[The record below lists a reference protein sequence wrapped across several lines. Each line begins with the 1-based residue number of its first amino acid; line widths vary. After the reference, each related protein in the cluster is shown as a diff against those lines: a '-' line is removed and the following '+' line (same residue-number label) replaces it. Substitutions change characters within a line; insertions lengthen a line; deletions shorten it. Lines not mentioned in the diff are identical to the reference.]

1 MPASG
6 AFAAQFTGALDSSFT
21 FFDVAGPS
29 QHKFSETLC
38 NFQFC
43 GSLKRTILWKF
54 QLEFGKKINGLW
66 RKVKK
71 IHLF

>member
-54 QLEFGKKINGLW
+54 QLEFGKKNW
-66 RKVKK
+66 VVDKTQKK
-71 IHLF
+71 ILLF